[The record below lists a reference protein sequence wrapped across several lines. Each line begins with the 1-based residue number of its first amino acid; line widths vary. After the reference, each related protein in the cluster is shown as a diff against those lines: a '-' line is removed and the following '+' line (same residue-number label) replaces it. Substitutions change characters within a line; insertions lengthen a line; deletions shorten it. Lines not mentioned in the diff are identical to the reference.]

1 MIKSRDLLAG
11 LFVVFGIV
19 LLMFAVAWS
28 DKLTT
33 WFDSRRE
40 LTLLL
45 PRGVPIEIGQ
55 AVRMEGIRV
64 GEVTGYR
71 IRDDAARRQSHP
83 ERHLELVLR
92 VDPALAIGRNTEIQ
106 LTGDG
111 LLGARYIQLRSPTEE
126 LIPLAEGEALLG
138 QLGGIDYMLAGMRE
152 MTDSLNGAMAGL
164 ERLAGGPEQEGSLIQ
179 TVSSLSDQIEGLMR
193 EAASAVRELRELTA
207 ELKPELSAALQGGR
221 RVIDELAGMLADN
234 RGSVSELVH
243 KLRSTLEQIQGSV
256 ARLETETA
264 GLMREAREP
273 IGRLDRLLQKND
285 QTFYVL
291 LHNLRV
297 ATDELK
303 VGLARFFADPSQ
315 LIFGSDADPERAAEA
330 ARRSLERDLLDRR
343 RLPARDRR

>member
-111 LLGARYIQLRSPTEE
+111 LLALATSSCAPPPKSSSHSPKERRCWGSSAGSTTCSRGCAR
-126 LIPLAEGEALLG
+126 
-138 QLGGIDYMLAGMRE
+138 
-152 MTDSLNGAMAGL
+152 
-164 ERLAGGPEQEGSLIQ
+164 
-179 TVSSLSDQIEGLMR
+179 
-193 EAASAVRELRELTA
+193 
-207 ELKPELSAALQGGR
+207 
-221 RVIDELAGMLADN
+221 
-234 RGSVSELVH
+234 
-243 KLRSTLEQIQGSV
+243 
-256 ARLETETA
+256 
-264 GLMREAREP
+264 
-273 IGRLDRLLQKND
+273 
-285 QTFYVL
+285 
-291 LHNLRV
+291 
-297 ATDELK
+297 
-303 VGLARFFADPSQ
+303 
-315 LIFGSDADPERAAEA
+315 
-330 ARRSLERDLLDRR
+330 
-343 RLPARDRR
+343 